1 MSTVLRSLKK
11 PVSLPVSPGGQN
23 GRKYSMNK
31 SATGTEYVN
40 AQMKELKLLIDKLAS
55 EIHAPSTGLVFT
67 KLFTGRYAFI
77 QANLITDEYNGG
89 VRCRLQ
95 VRGGEWNG
103 YRSYG
108 DTTVDYHGSMSI
120 SENVVPEGLRPSENM
135 SISGDTYW
143 RTGTTGGGTVNMSL
157 STGGNLSVTVTGSG
171 PFNRTFEWML

>member
-1 MSTVLRSLKK
+1 M
-11 PVSLPVSPGGQN
+11 
-23 GRKYSMNK
+23 
-31 SATGTEYVN
+31 N
-40 AQMKELKLLIDKLAS
+40 AQTEELRFLIDKLAG

-103 YRSYG
+103 SQSYG
-108 DTTVDYHGSMSI
+108 DTTVEYYGSMSI
-120 SENVVPEGLRPSENM
+120 SAVVVPEGLRPSESM
-135 SISGDTYW
+135 SQNANTYW

-171 PFNRTFEWML
+171 PFNMTFEWTL